1 MKQLNPLLDELISLF
16 SYDIIFAS
24 NNETINLNIRDIVN
38 IYNILNKHIFSSSLK
53 ILPIRFTNEFIGTN
67 HLAGYNYRFV
77 LLKDTNTYTLITK
90 PTKIPNGKILLPR
103 RILLNPCL

>member
-1 MKQLNPLLDELISLF
+1 MI
-16 SYDIIFAS
+16 AS
-24 NNETINLNIRDIVN
+24 FN
-38 IYNILNKHIFSSSLK
+38 
-53 ILPIRFTNEFIGTN
+53 GTN

-90 PTKIPNGKILLPR
+90 PTKIPNGKILLPP